1 MATQFM
7 AAVPVRELRSPAGNL
22 ADRRDEIS
30 TALDML
36 FLGF

>member
-1 MATQFM
+1 M
-7 AAVPVRELRSPAGNL
+7 AAVPAGELRSGVGSL
-22 ADRRDEIS
+22 AEKQDEIS